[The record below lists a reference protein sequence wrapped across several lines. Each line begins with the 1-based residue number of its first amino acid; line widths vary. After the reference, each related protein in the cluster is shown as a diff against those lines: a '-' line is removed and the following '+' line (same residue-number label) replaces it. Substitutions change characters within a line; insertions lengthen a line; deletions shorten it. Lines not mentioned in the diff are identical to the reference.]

1 MLGGCHPDFNGGQR
15 PGSGVQVRQPP
26 GACEWLLWKEHL
38 RGGPQTALG
47 LACNNLQVTAGAV
60 LGTERPKQSSS
71 IPTKTKQRE
80 PLACSGEHHSVLE
93 QKFGQSEQPDG
104 RRQSGHRPRHAPGS
118 SWSATTPGRR
128 GGGGAPQSRG
138 KHLPFWKNQKWCVWP
153 NGQTTWRGFDGYGK
167 RSAALLSRKKI
178 RAAVAYREVYPSRVP
193 P

>member
-26 GACEWLLWKEHL
+26 GACEWLLWKEHM

-93 QKFGQSEQPDG
+93 QKFGQPEQPDG

-128 GGGGAPQSRG
+128 CGGGAPRSRASICHSE
-138 KHLPFWKNQKWCVWP
+138 KTIFFP
-153 NGQTTWRGFDGYGK
+153 NGPTVRPRGAVSTGTE
-167 RSAALLSRKKI
+167 RSAALLSR
-178 RAAVAYREVYPSRVP
+178 
-193 P
+193 